1 MVRRGEVVLDFDVI
15 DNWNNELDNM
25 NNGKEGASYVYPDSF
40 FQLLGYTR
48 AYFHPP
54 YRHPEGVA
62 RAHAKSKVPSI
73 PEYSTIQRRI
83 NKRDI
88 KINEHLG
95 NDIVIAL
102 DSTRITTTNRE
113 KCLSHN
119 GR

>member
-73 PEYSTIQRRI
+73 PEVQVQS
-83 NKRDI
+83 KDV
-88 KINEHLG
+88 L
-95 NDIVIAL
+95 
-102 DSTRITTTNRE
+102 TNVTSKLTNISE
-113 KCLSHN
+113 MILS
-119 GR
+119 